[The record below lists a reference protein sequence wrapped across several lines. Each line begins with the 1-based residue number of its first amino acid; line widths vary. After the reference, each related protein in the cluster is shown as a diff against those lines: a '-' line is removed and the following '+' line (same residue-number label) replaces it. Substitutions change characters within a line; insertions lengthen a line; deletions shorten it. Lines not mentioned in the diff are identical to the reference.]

1 MEISKYQ
8 ELCKIFDQV
17 LKNSASTPQIIANNY
32 LHILNASP
40 EFLKRFDL
48 SKIGKIQAL
57 IRFKLISIVRVL
69 QSIFDGAHYYTRQ
82 EEAESE
88 VLFVSHLTNRRQI
101 LENND
106 AYFGDLPNQLL
117 QNGISNSIVLINHAK
132 VSKKQVLE
140 GWGDSKIQRFILS
153 SSLDFISEV
162 SAYFS
167 QLKSKRQLKSILK
180 GIQIDEVLAQD
191 ILHNQLS
198 SNTFNALRVARQ
210 VTDIARKTNAKFI
223 VTTYEGH
230 AWERLVF
237 YYAREFNPNIKCLS
251 YQHAA
256 IFKHQHAIKRSLAKE
271 YNPDVILTS
280 GLVTKEIF
288 EKSQM
293 KECKI
298 LCIGSPKHLRLN
310 MTMGKKQSCLVVP
323 EGFVSEC
330 LILFNIS
337 LEYAKQHRSQRFI
350 WRLHPLL
357 SFKKLKKQSSI
368 FKNLPDNITLSE
380 ANLEDDINQCDSVL
394 YRGSTAV
401 VNAINVGLKPIYY
414 RKSADELSI
423 DPIYTHKKGKS
434 IVHNQ
439 EELGLALDRDIDAK
453 TMQSLQDFAQDFYTP
468 LNVNIFLK
476 ALQ

>member
-8 ELCKIFDQV
+8 ELCKTFDQV

-57 IRFKLISIVRVL
+57 IRFKLISIIRAL

-82 EEAESE
+82 EETESE

-101 LENND
+101 LKDND

-132 VSKKQVLE
+132 VSKKDVLE
-140 GWGDSKIQRFILS
+140 GWSDSKIQRFILS
-153 SSLDFISEV
+153 SSLNFISEV
-162 SAYFS
+162 STYFS

-180 GIQIDEVLAQD
+180 GLQIDEVLAQD
-191 ILHNQLS
+191 ILNNQLS

-237 YYAREFNPNIKCLS
+237 WYAREFNPNIKCLS

-256 IFKHQHAIKRSLAKE
+256 VFKHQHAIKRPLNMK

-280 GLVTKEIF
+280 GLIGKDIF
-288 EKSQM
+288 LQGQLQGSKVS
-293 KECKI
+293 
-298 LCIGSPKHLRLN
+298 CIGSPKHSDSSLVKDKN
-310 MTMGKKQSCLVVP
+310 QCCLVIP
-323 EGFVSEC
+323 EVFVREC
-330 LILFNIS
+330 LSLFDLSID
-337 LEYAKQHRSQRFI
+337 YAKKNLNQKFI
-350 WRLHPLL
+350 WRLHPGMSLD
-357 SFKKLKKQSSI
+357 KLKSQSSI
-368 FKNLPDNITLSE
+368 LKNFPNNIHLSVGS
-380 ANLEDDINQCDSVL
+380 LDDDIQRCDSVL
-394 YRGSTAV
+394 YRGSSAV
-401 VNAINVGLKPIYY
+401 VNAINAGLKPIYY
-414 RKSADELSI
+414 QQSSDELSI

-439 EELGLALDRDIDAK
+439 EELGLALDRDIDVK
-453 TMQSLQDFAQDFYTP
+453 TMHSLHDFAQDFYTP
-468 LNVNIFLK
+468 LDVNALLK
-476 ALQ
+476 ML

>member
-1 MEISKYQ
+1 MEIRKYQ
-8 ELCKIFDQV
+8 ELCKTFDQI

-237 YYAREFNPNIKCLS
+237 YYAREINPDIKCLS

-256 IFKHQHAIKRSLAKE
+256 VFKHQHAIKRPLNKK

-280 GLVTKEIF
+280 GLIGKDIF
-288 EKSQM
+288 KQGQLQGS
-293 KECKI
+293 KVS
-298 LCIGSPKHLRLN
+298 CIGSPKHSDSSLVKSKN
-310 MTMGKKQSCLVVP
+310 QCCLVIP
-323 EGFVSEC
+323 EVFVREC
-330 LILFNIS
+330 LSLFYVSID
-337 LEYAKQHRSQRFI
+337 YAKKNPNQKFI
-350 WRLHPLL
+350 WRLHPGI
-357 SFKKLKKQSSI
+357 SFDKLKSQSPI
-368 FKNLPDNITLSE
+368 LKNFPNNIHLSVGS
-380 ANLEDDINQCDSVL
+380 LDDDIQRCDSVL

-401 VNAINVGLKPIYY
+401 VNAINAGLKPIYY
-414 RKSADELSI
+414 RQSSDELSI
-423 DPIYTHKKGKS
+423 DPIYTHKEGKS

-439 EELGLALDRDIDAK
+439 EELGLALDRDINAK
-453 TMQSLQDFAQDFYTP
+453 TTQSLHDFAQDFYTP
-468 LNVNIFLK
+468 LDVRALLK
-476 ALQ
+476 LL